1 MTGRCAACGLPGHRY
16 GRNEGPDRFDP
27 QACINELRDRLRGFQ
42 QTDLYQAGW
51 DAAIAAAAEAWELRR
66 HAIL

>member
-16 GRNEGPDRFDP
+16 GR
-27 QACINELRDRLRGFQ
+27 
-42 QTDLYQAGW
+42 TDLYQAGW